1 MRAVFTVAVTDVGN
15 CFLRSQLAVNFLPF
29 ATAPETDLLPP
40 YEAVKLRTFINIS
53 LTELNCE
60 ARGHTASFY
69 AGSDII
75 VYMDF
80 RAVSQ
85 PVTGGH
91 C

>member
-1 MRAVFTVAVTDVGN
+1 MRAVFTVAVTDVGS
-15 CFLRSQLAVNFLPF
+15 CFLRSQPALNFLPF
-29 ATAPETDLLPP
+29 TAAPETDLLPL
-40 YEAVKLRTFINIS
+40 YEAVKWRTFINIS

-60 ARGHTASFY
+60 ARGHAASFY

-80 RAVSQ
+80 GAVTQ
-85 PVTGGH
+85 PVTGRH